1 MLLYSQMRVMGMKK
15 KICVYCS
22 ASSSLAPK
30 YYDFAAK
37 VGEAI
42 AKNGYDMVYG
52 GTICGMM
59 GVVADNVLKNG
70 GEVTGVIPERIEKE
84 HIGHPNLAKVIVTKD
99 MRERK
104 ATMEE
109 LSDVFL
115 ALPGGF
121 GTLEEVSEMIVA
133 KQLSLHTK
141 PIVFLNFDGFYEDLN
156 KAFEKYYSEGFA
168 KDVMRDVYYMA
179 DSLDDAFSYL
189 KSYKVKEYEYKW

>member
-1 MLLYSQMRVMGMKK
+1 MKK

-30 YYDFAAK
+30 YYDFAAN

-84 HIGHPNLAKVIVTKD
+84 HIGHPNLAKVIVTKEIG
-99 MRERK
+99 R
-104 ATMEE
+104 AH
-109 LSDVFL
+109 V
-115 ALPGGF
+115 
-121 GTLEEVSEMIVA
+121 
-133 KQLSLHTK
+133 
-141 PIVFLNFDGFYEDLN
+141 
-156 KAFEKYYSEGFA
+156 
-168 KDVMRDVYYMA
+168 
-179 DSLDDAFSYL
+179 
-189 KSYKVKEYEYKW
+189 